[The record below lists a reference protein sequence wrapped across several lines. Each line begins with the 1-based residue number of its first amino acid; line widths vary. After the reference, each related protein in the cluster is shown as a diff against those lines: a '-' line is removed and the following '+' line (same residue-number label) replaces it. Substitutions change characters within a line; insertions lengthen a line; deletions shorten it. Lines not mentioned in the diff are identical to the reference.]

1 MGDAWDA
8 FSFIET
14 DRGKQGSCGH
24 KKDPLPLSLLDPRK
38 DIAAEHRSRAAAA
51 ASSCVGVLRRIVID
65 QDTAVFM
72 NGRKPDILFLQK
84 IQENFLPDDPQIPGK
99 DGIIILGSLTSK

>member
-8 FSFIET
+8 FSFIEA

-24 KKDPLPLSLLDPRK
+24 KKDPLPLSLLDPGK

-51 ASSCVGVLRRIVID
+51 ASSCVG
-65 QDTAVFM
+65 
-72 NGRKPDILFLQK
+72 
-84 IQENFLPDDPQIPGK
+84 
-99 DGIIILGSLTSK
+99 ILGAAVKDLNAAVHVPAFDVMACL

>member
-8 FSFIET
+8 FSFIEA

-24 KKDPLPLSLLDPRK
+24 KKDPLPLSLLDPGK

-51 ASSCVGVLRRIVID
+51 GSSWVGRLGAGVKGRVA
-65 QDTAVFM
+65 AVQV
-72 NGRKPDILFLQK
+72 G
-84 IQENFLPDDPQIPGK
+84 G
-99 DGIIILGSLTSK
+99 

>member
-8 FSFIET
+8 FSFIEA

-24 KKDPLPLSLLDPRK
+24 KKDPLPLSLLDPGK

-51 ASSCVGVLRRIVID
+51 ASSCVGILVL
-65 QDTAVFM
+65 
-72 NGRKPDILFLQK
+72 PSK
-84 IQENFLPDDPQIPGK
+84 ISMPQSMYRLSMSWPAFK
-99 DGIIILGSLTSK
+99 R